1 MELAIDEVILQIRKN
16 NQEAVRLLFSL
27 FEKHFIVI
35 EKKFINS
42 GTTIGYMR
50 SDLRSIVLKETLD
63 ALKLYEFDKSNFFSY
78 WKLIV
83 SRRFYNHFESL
94 NNEAKIFKNIYQIDE
109 VFENTFSNEVV
120 PINKYELHD
129 VYNDCLKIIK
139 DENGEEAQ
147 NIIILWSEGYSYQ
160 EIAHKVKM
168 SINQVT
174 YIINK
179 SIKRVKELEVK
190 KIPK

>member
-109 VFENTFSNEVV
+109 VFENTFSKPSLFSNNFFAES
-120 PINKYELHD
+120 NF
-129 VYNDCLKIIK
+129 
-139 DENGEEAQ
+139 
-147 NIIILWSEGYSYQ
+147 S
-160 EIAHKVKM
+160 
-168 SINQVT
+168 
-174 YIINK
+174 
-179 SIKRVKELEVK
+179 
-190 KIPK
+190 

>member
-179 SIKRVKELEVK
+179 SIKRVKELKVK

>member
-1 MELAIDEVILQIRKN
+1 MELGIDEVILQIRKN

-27 FEKHFIVI
+27 FEKHFIVS

>member
-147 NIIILWSEGYSYQ
+147 NIIILWSESYSYQ